1 MIQDWFETGTR
12 AITIHEYKMP
22 IRKKRGGWAPLG
34 CRLIVW
40 GDRWAE
46 WAPPPKGK
54 KGGGLLGNGPP
65 SLETGELYNFT
76 RLYCFLTTNDF

>member
-1 MIQDWFETGTR
+1 MSINADTKE
-12 AITIHEYKMP
+12 EK
-22 IRKKRGGWAPLG
+22 GWAPPG
-34 CRLIVW
+34 SRLIVW

-46 WAPPPKGK
+46 WAPPPKG